1 MTRDEA
7 EALLDAMM
15 AAAAKA
21 ERKLE
26 ECREAFIIRKRTRP
40 PTWHEW
46 PNRVHVA
53 IAAMA
58 AARDAG
64 EPVASFRRV
73 SAEAAC
79 DVLYERFGVAT
90 CASTL
95 DRYCVRVLG
104 RKSFRASGVDTI

>member
-7 EALLDAMM
+7 EALLDAMI
-15 AAAAKA
+15 AAAAEA

-26 ECREAFIIRKRTRP
+26 ENKQAFIIRKRTKP

-46 PNRVHVA
+46 PNRVHIA
-53 IAAMA
+53 IAAMV

-73 SAEAAC
+73 SVEAAC
-79 DVLYERFGVAT
+79 DVLYERYGVAT

-95 DRYCVRVLG
+95 DRYCARVLG
-104 RKSFRASGVDTI
+104 RKSFSKSGQDSI